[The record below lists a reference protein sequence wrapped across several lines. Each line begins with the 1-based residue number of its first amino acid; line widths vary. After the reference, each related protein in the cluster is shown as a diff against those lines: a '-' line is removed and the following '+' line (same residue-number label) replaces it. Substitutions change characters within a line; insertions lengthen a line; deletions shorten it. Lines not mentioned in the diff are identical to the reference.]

1 MRLEMIGMQFDQAG
15 HDQVAAGV
23 RAACGRVA
31 LAISGDA
38 AIRKSDPAAFDHA
51 IRQNNPG
58 VADNRF
64 GPCRSH
70 ISRLPS
76 CRGGK
81 RYHVDNS
88 VGDQTAD
95 LIVVDNGDDGNTCAH
110 LFVDQIDHD
119 GAVSGIEGRI
129 RSSNALHEAVAA
141 ARCGSILPRWPPFR
155 AMRSI
160 M

>member
-1 MRLEMIGMQFDQAG
+1 MPR
-15 HDQVAAGV
+15 
-23 RAACGRVA
+23 
-31 LAISGDA
+31 
-38 AIRKSDPAAFDHA
+38 
-51 IRQNNPG
+51 RQT
-58 VADNRF
+58 
-64 GPCRSH
+64 
-70 ISRLPS
+70 ISR
-76 CRGGK
+76 RQFG
-81 RYHVDNS
+81 RR
-88 VGDQTAD
+88 QTAD

-160 M
+160 MQLRRAPTLIASAP